1 MKIISTLLIILGFA
15 LPLRAAEEVTVRI
28 DTVMKPTV
36 EVSPKLFGGFLEHMH
51 TCIEGGL
58 WAESLPDR
66 KFGDPATADA
76 PLGRF
81 WRVIGDPGKVSRTN
95 NSVYLSPGGGEVGVE
110 LTGIYGVPGK
120 RYRGTAFVNTER
132 FKGEIEFAFMHGERV
147 LERGKARVPR
157 IKGRFATHVVVAP
170 ANTAAGTMRF
180 IVRGNGTF
188 VIGAPT
194 LVPAATTAGIN
205 PVVLPLLKRLSPTW
219 LRWPGGNFAQTY
231 HWRDGIGPRNN
242 RLPRPNLAWPKGP
255 AESNDFG
262 TDEFI
267 SVCRALHAEPVICVN
282 VGGNGATAKEAAEW
296 VRYCKRRG
304 HKVKYWELGN
314 EIYGNW
320 EAGHTNAATYARNCL
335 DYIEAMKTADKSIRF
350 IAVGHD
356 LNWNRTVLKLVG
368 GQIDY
373 LAQHLYTN
381 HSNFDGLMAEPL
393 RYEKFLR
400 DLKELINTECP
411 GRNVRVTLN
420 EWNIN
425 SKGFHNWSKAA
436 ALFGAGMIH
445 VMARQDGFVDYACSS
460 DLINGWPGGAIQYD
474 KGRAFLTPPGDV
486 LAIYRQ
492 RMPGKKVIAA
502 CDNPSLDVL
511 AARSSS
517 GSKYSVAVLN
527 RDLKRD
533 FSLAL
538 DFGKWK
544 PHAAQEWTLNGDI
557 PAQKRDFENPL
568 ALTPRTRKLA
578 KGLDTYRL
586 AAPPHSLTVVE
597 FRR

>member
-1 MKIISTLLIILGFA
+1 MKTISTLLLILGFA
-15 LPLRAAEEVTVRI
+15 LPLHAAEEVTVRI
-28 DTVMKPTV
+28 DTVTKPTI

-51 TCIEGGL
+51 SCIEGGL
-58 WAESLPDR
+58 WAEALPDR
-66 KFGDPATADA
+66 KFGDPATPDS

-81 WRVIGDPGKVSRTN
+81 WRVQGDPSKVTRTN
-95 NSVYLSPGGGEVGVE
+95 NSVYLSPGGDAVGVD
-110 LTGIYGVPGK
+110 LTGIYAVPGK

-132 FKGEIEFAFMHGERV
+132 FSGEIEFAFMHGERV

-157 IKGRFATHVVVAP
+157 IKGRFATQALVAP
-170 ANTAAGTMRF
+170 ANTAPGTMRF
-180 IVRGNGTF
+180 IVRGHGTF

-194 LVPAATTAGIN
+194 LVPTATTAGIN
-205 PVVLPLLKRLSPTW
+205 PAVLPLLKQLSPTW

-231 HWRDGIGPRNN
+231 HWRDGIGPRND
-242 RLPRPNLAWPKGP
+242 RPARPNMAWPKGP
-255 AESNDFG
+255 VESNDFG

-267 SVCRALHAEPVICVN
+267 SACRALHAEPVICVN
-282 VGGNGATAKEAAEW
+282 VSGNGATAKEAAEW
-296 VRYCKRRG
+296 VRYCRRRG

-320 EAGHTNAATYARNCL
+320 EVGHTDAATYARNCL
-335 DYIEAMKTADKSIRF
+335 DYINAMKEADKNIKF

-356 LNWNRTVLKLVG
+356 LNWDRTVLKMVG

-381 HSNFDGLMAEPL
+381 HSDFDGLMAEPL

-400 DLKELINTECP
+400 DLKELIKTECP
-411 GRNVRVTLN
+411 GRNIRVTLN
-420 EWNIN
+420 EWNLMG
-425 SKGFHNWSKAA
+425 KGFHHWSKAA

-445 VMARQDGFVDYACSS
+445 MLARQDGFVDYACSS
-460 DLINGWPGGAIQYD
+460 DLINGWAGGAIQYD
-474 KGRAFLTPPGDV
+474 KGRAFLTPLGDV
-486 LAIYRQ
+486 LATYRQ
-492 RMPGKKVIAA
+492 RMLGKNVTAA
-502 CDNPSLDVL
+502 CDSPSLDVL
-511 AARSSS
+511 AVRSST

-544 PHAAQEWTLNGDI
+544 PHAAEEWTLNGNT

-568 ALTPRTRKLA
+568 ALTPRTRKLT

-586 AAPPHSLTVVE
+586 AASPHSLTVVE